1 MDLSQAEGLTSQ
13 EANQRLLQFGRNEI
27 VEHKKSFLLKIV
39 SELWQPVPW
48 MLESAIIL
56 QIAIGERVEATV
68 IATLLIFNAALSY
81 FQKERAQAALSILKS
96 RLSVRATVKRDGAWQ
111 QIPAPKLVPGD
122 VIKLELGSLIPADA
136 CICKGSILL
145 DQSML
150 TGESTPVEVGVGA
163 VAYSGAIGRR
173 GEAIAKVVATGARSY
188 YGKTA
193 ELVRIAGATSAQQ
206 VAVLGVVR
214 NLAVFNGVVTVLLIA
229 YAHSLTMPSDQL
241 VALALT
247 AVLASIPVALPAT
260 FTLAAALGA
269 QALARKGVLLTRL
282 NAVLESSMVD
292 VICVDKTGTLTSN
305 QLGVAAVTTVAEEFK
320 EVDVL
325 RLAALASST
334 AGFDPV
340 DAAIRAAVPAGSE
353 KSPVLQ
359 LLSFT
364 PFDPTTKVAE
374 AVVIDEMGRE
384 QRIVKGA
391 PIAISRRS
399 PLGVLAEQQ
408 IDTLSRS
415 AGRVIAVAFGP
426 TGSEKLVG
434 LISLSDPPRPESKP
448 LIAELRN
455 KGVATVMVTGD
466 APATAASVGHA
477 VGLTGPVCSAEKISE
492 DSNMNDF
499 AIYAGVFPEDKF
511 NLVRAFQRRGHVVG
525 MCGDGVNDAPALRQA
540 QMGVAVSTASDV
552 AKSAASIV
560 LTEPG
565 LKGVVDAIEEG
576 RSVFQRILTY
586 TLNALVKK
594 FQLVPFLGVALL
606 VTDHA
611 IVTPIQMVLLMIT
624 GDFLTMAIAT
634 DRATPSSEPDVWRL
648 GAITG
653 AAATVAFGGLLF
665 LSAIVLFG
673 SRQLNLNIEESR
685 TLAFVALVFL
695 GQVTVY
701 VLRDRRSLWS
711 SAPSK
716 WLLVSSASDIAI
728 AILLG
733 QRGWFMAPL
742 PAWIIVELFFTTLLF
757 AFLLDLLKSFVFERF
772 GLTSRN
778 KVPVTSREGG
788 KSLSWLLATAS
799 VGLVA
804 TVAIVASF
812 YVLRMQPL
820 RNTTELSRHAPAEQI
835 VTLQGKV
842 MATKEQLVSARIG
855 GIISILECDVG
866 KAVRQKQLCAKIH
879 GIPYQRAL
887 EKLETAKHQLVR
899 EKSHFYSQAPR
910 RGHRIAQSAKNYR
923 RLLARIR
930 EEQSRIHLL
939 HKRLVT
945 LEKENLAQT
954 EIRAPFDAIVVARY
968 VSLGQ
973 KVTPSSPV
981 FLFQRGSARFKVEL
995 YVSQDTLRRLNIND
1009 PAEITS
1015 DIAPNH
1021 AVRGKITEISNHT
1034 SDAEVASGLGRV
1046 IIEAPKS
1053 GDDFAAGLSVET
1065 KIKTTGDIW
1074 HHEPRAPS
1082 VPSSGF

>member
-27 VEHKKSFLLKIV
+27 VEHNQPLLLKIV

-56 QIAIGERVEATV
+56 QIAIGERVEATI

-81 FQKERAQAALSILKS
+81 FQKERAQAVLSILKS
-96 RLSVRATVKRDGAWQ
+96 RLSIRATVKRDGAWK
-111 QIPAPKLVPGD
+111 QISAPELVPGD

-136 CICKGSILL
+136 CVCKGSILL

-150 TGESTPVEVGVGA
+150 TGESTPVEVGIGA

-214 NLAVFNGVVTVLLIA
+214 NLAVFNGLITVLLIA
-229 YAHSLTMPSDQL
+229 YAHSLTMPTDHL

-260 FTLAAALGA
+260 FTLTAALGA
-269 QALARKGVLLTRL
+269 QELARKGVLLTRL

-305 QLGVAAVTTVAEEFK
+305 HLGVAAVMTLTEEFE
-320 EVDVL
+320 EVDIL

-340 DAAIRAAVPAGSE
+340 DAAIRAAVPIGAE
-353 KSPVLQ
+353 KSPFLE

-364 PFDPTTKVAE
+364 PFDPATKVAE
-374 AVVIDEMGRE
+374 AVVIDEVGRE

-399 PLGVLAEQQ
+399 PLGLLAEQQ

-415 AGRVIAVAFGP
+415 SGRVIAVAFGP

-477 VGLTGPVCSAEKISE
+477 VGLTGPVCSAEKISVA
-492 DSNMNDF
+492 SNTIGF

-540 QMGVAVSTASDV
+540 QVGMAVSTASDV

-565 LKGVVDAIEEG
+565 LKGVVDTIEEG

-594 FQLVPFLGVALL
+594 FLLVPFLGVAL
-606 VTDHA
+606 VATDYA

-634 DRATPSSEPDVWRL
+634 DRATPSSEPDVWRP

-653 AAATVAFGGLLF
+653 AAATVAFAGLLF
-665 LSAIVLFG
+665 LSATVLVG

-701 VLRDRRSLWS
+701 VMRDRRSLWR

-716 WLLVSSASDIAI
+716 WLLASSTLDISI

-733 QRGWFMAPL
+733 QHGWFMAAL
-742 PAWIIVELFFTTLLF
+742 PAWVIVELFFTTLLF
-757 AFLLDLLKSFVFERF
+757 AFILDLLMPFVFQRF

-778 KVPVTSREGG
+778 KVPVTSQEGG
-788 KSLSWLLATAS
+788 KSLSWPLVTAS
-799 VGLVA
+799 AGFVA

-812 YVLRMQPL
+812 SVSRMHPL
-820 RNTTELSRHAPAEQI
+820 RNTPELSQHTPAEKI

-842 MATKEQLVSARIG
+842 MATQERLVSGAIG
-855 GIISILECDVG
+855 GTISILECDVG
-866 KAVRQKQLCAKIH
+866 EAVRQKQLCAKIH

-887 EKLETAKHQLVR
+887 QKLEAAKRQLVR
-899 EKSHFYSQAPR
+899 AESNFYSQAPR
-910 RGHRIAQSAKNYR
+910 RGRRISQTTTKYR
-923 RLLARIR
+923 MLLARIH
-930 EEQSRIHLL
+930 EEKSRINLL
-939 HKRLVT
+939 QKRVGNV
-945 LEKENLAQT
+945 EKENLAQT
-954 EIRAPFDAIVVARY
+954 EIRAPFDSIVVARY
-968 VSLGQ
+968 VSIGQ
-973 KVTPSSPV
+973 KVTHSSPI
-981 FLFQRGSARFKVEL
+981 FLFQIDSARFKVEL
-995 YVSQDTLRRLNIND
+995 YVSQDILRRLHIND
-1009 PAEITS
+1009 SAEITS
-1015 DIAPNH
+1015 DIDPNH
-1021 AVRGKITEISNHT
+1021 ALRGKIIEISDHT
-1034 SDAEVASGLGRV
+1034 SGPEVASGVGRV

-1053 GDDFAAGLSVET
+1053 GDDFAAGLGVET
-1065 KIKTTGDIW
+1065 KIKTTGDI
-1074 HHEPRAPS
+1074 P
-1082 VPSSGF
+1082 